1 MNDSRVFGLSVLL
14 AVVLAGVASIV
25 TGSFAILGHTP
36 IGLAIYLAVGIGLPQ
51 YVLSRRTGSPLR
63 LGLAVLAVGSAA
75 LSVLAGAVTGS
86 VTAEWRLGIVPI
98 LFLLVFGVLIGSGI
112 RAFRAGY
119 RTRS

>member
-1 MNDSRVFGLSVLL
+1 MNDSRAVGLSLLL
-14 AVVLAGVASIV
+14 AVGLAGVVSVV
-25 TGSFAILGHTP
+25 TESVAILGHTP

-51 YVLSRRTGSPLR
+51 FVLARRTGSSLR

-75 LSVLAGAVTGS
+75 LSLFAGVVTGS
-86 VTAEWRLGIVPI
+86 LTAAWPFGIVPI
-98 LFLLVFGVLIGSGI
+98 LFLVVFGVLIGSGI